1 MDPNACLQL
10 LISSVKSNDI
20 DQAKDSYEDLNH
32 WITNGG
38 FKPEKFTENT
48 EMAAMFRKGLAYFV
62 PYIRSIRFSLN

>member
-20 DQAKDSYEDLNH
+20 DQAKDSYEDLH
-32 WITNGG
+32 QWITNGG
-38 FKPEKFTENT
+38 FKPEKFTENK
-48 EMAAMFRKGLAYFV
+48 EMAAMFRKGLVYFV